1 MIPTVI
7 ISTLTATMAC
17 HHQVKENSINVIFAV
32 TAEQRETY
40 DELSRHI
47 EASSAGTLS
56 NDSSNV
62 VQLVKEQYDVSPSCG
77 SSGPVWGGVPRLVWA
92 CWLFVV

>member
-1 MIPTVI
+1 M
-7 ISTLTATMAC
+7 
-17 HHQVKENSINVIFAV
+17 KENSINVIFAV

-40 DELSRHI
+40 NQLSHHI

-62 VQLVKEQYDVSPSCG
+62 VELVKQQYDVSG
-77 SSGPVWGGVPRLVWA
+77 AVW
-92 CWLFVV
+92 F

>member
-1 MIPTVI
+1 M
-7 ISTLTATMAC
+7 C
-17 HHQVKENSINVIFAV
+17 HQVKENSINVIFAV

-40 DELSRHI
+40 NELSRHI

-62 VQLVKEQYDVSPSCG
+62 VELVKQQYDVSA
-77 SSGPVWGGVPRLVWA
+77 LT
-92 CWLFVV
+92 